1 MSAYSQYRKRFE
13 INPTGN
19 TPTTLGQKLKAESD
33 QIMELGMP
41 IYNLKFVTFMIIT
54 MMTSLI
60 KKII

>member
-33 QIMELGMP
+33 QIM
-41 IYNLKFVTFMIIT
+41 
-54 MMTSLI
+54 
-60 KKII
+60 